1 MARNTN
7 LYSDGFP
14 RMTRDYGIEMKTVI
28 TLVYENGILRTF
40 KNDKLSRQMKIL
52 LYTDGLNTR
61 ELAEQLEK
69 VFGGPIAELK
79 PYGDNGWKWKL
90 GKAC

>member
-1 MARNTN
+1 MARDKN
-7 LYSDGFP
+7 LDSDGIL
-14 RMTRDYGIEMKTVI
+14 RMTRDYGTEMKTVI

-40 KNDKLSRQMKIL
+40 KGDKLSSQRKVK

-61 ELAEQLEK
+61 NLAEQLAEA
-69 VFGGPIAELK
+69 FGGPIEALQ

-90 GKAC
+90 GRAC